1 MNPNRSCT
9 SGVHHVASTPAW
21 PSGSCSFRRSCS
33 PGEPGMP
40 RPDRTTD
47 PRQRA
52 AAGPSRPGASVNS
65 PRWGWRPRAGEGL
78 SSALRGGAPLGGPRP
93 DHLPSAPGLCSH
105 FPAVEGREAG
115 AMQSESG
122 IVPDFEV
129 GEEFHEEPKTYYEL
143 KSQPLKSSSEEHPG
157 ASKPPISSSSM
168 TSRIL
173 LRQQLMREQMQEQE
187 RREQQ
192 QKLQAAQFMQ
202 QRVPVSQT
210 PAINVSVPTTLP
222 SATQVPM
229 EVLKVQTHLENP
241 TKYHIQQAQRQQ
253 VKQYLSTTL
262 ANKHANQVLSLPCPN
277 QPGDHVMPPVPGS
290 SAPNSPM
297 AMLTLNSNCEKE
309 GFYKFEEQNRAESEC
324 PSMNTH
330 SRASC
335 MQMDDVIDDIISL
348 ESSYNEEIL
357 GLMDPALQMAN
368 TLPVSGNLI
377 DLYSNQGL
385 PPPGLTISNSCPANL
400 PNIKRELTESEA
412 RALAKERQKKDNHN
426 LIERRRRFNI
436 NDRIKELGTLI
447 PKSND
452 PDMRWNKGTI
462 LKASVDY
469 IRKLQREQQRAKE
482 LENRQKKLEHAN
494 RHLLLRIQELEM
506 QARAHG
512 LSLIPSTG
520 LCSPDL
526 VNRIIKQEPALE
538 NCNQDLLQHHADLTC
553 TTTLDLTDGTI
564 SFNNN
569 LGTGTESNQ
578 AYSIPAKMG
587 SKLEDI
593 LMDDTLSPVGVTDP
607 LLSSVSPGASKT
619 SSRRSSMSMEETEHA
634 C

>member
-1 MNPNRSCT
+1 M
-9 SGVHHVASTPAW
+9 G
-21 PSGSCSFRRSCS
+21 
-33 PGEPGMP
+33 
-40 RPDRTTD
+40 
-47 PRQRA
+47 A
-52 AAGPSRPGASVNS
+52 AAGGGGGPA
-65 PRWGWRPRAGEGL
+65 RPRGGL
-78 SSALRGGAPLGGPRP
+78 SAGRGGPRR
-93 DHLPSAPGLCSH
+93 C
-105 FPAVEGREAG
+105 GRAG
-115 AMQSESG
+115 AERLRAARRSPRGSPLAAATMQAESG

-143 KSQPLKSSSEEHPG
+143 KSQPLKSSNSEHPG
-157 ASKPPISSSSM
+157 ASKPPLSSSSM

-192 QKLQAAQFMQ
+192 QKQQAAQFMQ

-210 PAINVSVPTTLP
+210 PAINVSVPASLP
-222 SATQVPM
+222 PATQVPM

-262 ANKHANQVLSLPCPN
+262 ANKHANQALSLPCPN
-277 QPGDHVMPPVPGS
+277 QPGDHVMPPGTGS

-309 GFYKFEEQNRAESEC
+309 
-324 PSMNTH
+324 
-330 SRASC
+330 
-335 MQMDDVIDDIISL
+335 MDDVIDDIISL

-377 DLYSNQGL
+377 DLYGNQSM
-385 PPPGLTISNSCPANL
+385 PPPGLNISNSCPANL

-469 IRKLQREQQRAKE
+469 IRKLQREQQRTKE

-512 LSLIPSTG
+512 LSLVPSTG
-520 LCSPDL
+520 ICSPDM
-526 VNRIIKQEPALE
+526 VNRVIKQEPVLD
-538 NCNQDLLQHHADLTC
+538 NCNQDLMPHHTDLSC

-564 SFNNN
+564 TFSDN
-569 LGTGTESNQ
+569 LGNVTEPTGT
-578 AYSIPAKMG
+578 YSVPAKMG

-619 SSRRSSMSMEETEHA
+619 SSRRSSVSMEDTDHA

>member
-1 MNPNRSCT
+1 MKRLLRYCAL
-9 SGVHHVASTPAW
+9 ASTYCGAEQTHKPGTADQLET
-21 PSGSCSFRRSCS
+21 RSS
-33 PGEPGMP
+33 
-40 RPDRTTD
+40 
-47 PRQRA
+47 
-52 AAGPSRPGASVNS
+52 
-65 PRWGWRPRAGEGL
+65 
-78 SSALRGGAPLGGPRP
+78 
-93 DHLPSAPGLCSH
+93 
-105 FPAVEGREAG
+105 
-115 AMQSESG
+115 
-122 IVPDFEV
+122 
-129 GEEFHEEPKTYYEL
+129 
-143 KSQPLKSSSEEHPG
+143 EHPG
-157 ASKPPISSSSM
+157 ASKPPLSSSSM

-192 QKLQAAQFMQ
+192 QKQQAAQFMQ

-210 PAINVSVPTTLP
+210 PAINVSVPSSLP
-222 SATQVPM
+222 PATQVPM

-262 ANKHANQVLSLPCPN
+262 ANKHANQALSLPCPN
-277 QPGDHVMPPVPGS
+277 QPGDHVMPSGTGS

-309 GFYKFEEQNRAESEC
+309 
-324 PSMNTH
+324 
-330 SRASC
+330 
-335 MQMDDVIDDIISL
+335 MDDVIDDIISL

-377 DLYSNQGL
+377 DLYGNHTSL
-385 PPPGLTISNSCPANL
+385 PPPGLNISNSCPANL

-469 IRKLQREQQRAKE
+469 IRKLQREQQRTKE

-512 LSLIPSTG
+512 LSLVPSTG
-520 LCSPDL
+520 LCSPDM
-526 VNRIIKQEPALE
+526 VNRAIKQEPVID
-538 NCNQDLLQHHADLTC
+538 NCNQDIIQHHTDLSC

-564 SFNNN
+564 TFSDN
-569 LGTGTESNQ
+569 LGNVTDSSN
-578 AYSIPAKMG
+578 AYNVPTKMG

-619 SSRRSSMSMEETEHA
+619 SSRRSSMSMEDTDHT

>member
-1 MNPNRSCT
+1 
-9 SGVHHVASTPAW
+9 
-21 PSGSCSFRRSCS
+21 
-33 PGEPGMP
+33 
-40 RPDRTTD
+40 
-47 PRQRA
+47 
-52 AAGPSRPGASVNS
+52 
-65 PRWGWRPRAGEGL
+65 
-78 SSALRGGAPLGGPRP
+78 
-93 DHLPSAPGLCSH
+93 
-105 FPAVEGREAG
+105 
-115 AMQSESG
+115 MQSESG

-143 KSQPLKSSSEEHPG
+143 KSQPLKSSSSAEHPG
-157 ASKPPISSSSM
+157 ASKPPLSSSSM

-192 QKLQAAQFMQ
+192 QQKLQAAQFMQ

-210 PAINVSVPTTLP
+210 SAINVSVPTTLP

-253 VKQYLSTTL
+253 
-262 ANKHANQVLSLPCPN
+262 
-277 QPGDHVMPPVPGS
+277 PGDHVMPPVPGS

-297 AMLTLNSNCEKE
+297 ALLTLNSNCEKE
-309 GFYKFEEQNRAESEC
+309 GFYKYEEQNRAESEG
-324 PSMNTH
+324 PSMNAH

-377 DLYSNQGL
+377 DLYNNQGL
-385 PPPGLTISNSCPANL
+385 PPPGLNISNSCPANL
-400 PNIKRELTESEA
+400 PNIKRELTACIFPTESEA

-526 VNRIIKQEPALE
+526 VNRIIKQEPVLE

-553 TTTLDLTDGTI
+553 TSTLDLTDGTI
-564 SFNNN
+564 TFNNN
-569 LGTGTESNQ
+569 RGAGTESNQ
-578 AYSIPAKMG
+578 AYSVPTKMG

-607 LLSSVSPGASKT
+607 LLSSLSPGASKT

>member
-1 MNPNRSCT
+1 MQGEKERWKRENYTLSE
-9 SGVHHVASTPAW
+9 SLVHLVAA
-21 PSGSCSFRRSCS
+21 PSASYEYVIEKSF
-33 PGEPGMP
+33 
-40 RPDRTTD
+40 
-47 PRQRA
+47 A
-52 AAGPSRPGASVNS
+52 N
-65 PRWGWRPRAGEGL
+65 
-78 SSALRGGAPLGGPRP
+78 P
-93 DHLPSAPGLCSH
+93 DHRL
-105 FPAVEGREAG
+105 
-115 AMQSESG
+115 
-122 IVPDFEV
+122 
-129 GEEFHEEPKTYYEL
+129 
-143 KSQPLKSSSEEHPG
+143 
-157 ASKPPISSSSM
+157 
-168 TSRIL
+168 IL
-173 LRQQLMREQMQEQE
+173 LVF
-187 RREQQ
+187 
-192 QKLQAAQFMQ
+192 LQ
-202 QRVPVSQT
+202 
-210 PAINVSVPTTLP
+210 
-222 SATQVPM
+222 
-229 EVLKVQTHLENP
+229 
-241 TKYHIQQAQRQQ
+241 
-253 VKQYLSTTL
+253 
-262 ANKHANQVLSLPCPN
+262 
-277 QPGDHVMPPVPGS
+277 
-290 SAPNSPM
+290 
-297 AMLTLNSNCEKE
+297 

-368 TLPVSGNLI
+368 TVSREKEIRERGREGRRKVDFDEKRDLLPVSGNLI
-377 DLYSNQGL
+377 DLYGNQGL

-400 PNIKRELTESEA
+400 PNIKRELSAHIFPTESEA

-494 RHLLLRIQELEM
+494 RHLLLRIQECTY
-506 QARAHG
+506 QH
-512 LSLIPSTG
+512 
-520 LCSPDL
+520 L
-526 VNRIIKQEPALE
+526 VSRIIKQEPALE
-538 NCNQDLLQHHADLTC
+538 NCSQDLLQQHADLTC

-564 SFNNN
+564 TFNNN
-569 LGTGTESNQ
+569 FGAGTESSQ
-578 AYSIPAKMG
+578 AYNVPTKMG

-593 LMDDTLSPVGVTDP
+593 LMDDTLSPVGITDP

-619 SSRRSSMSMEETEHA
+619 SSRRSSVSMEETEHA

>member
-1 MNPNRSCT
+1 
-9 SGVHHVASTPAW
+9 
-21 PSGSCSFRRSCS
+21 
-33 PGEPGMP
+33 
-40 RPDRTTD
+40 
-47 PRQRA
+47 
-52 AAGPSRPGASVNS
+52 
-65 PRWGWRPRAGEGL
+65 
-78 SSALRGGAPLGGPRP
+78 
-93 DHLPSAPGLCSH
+93 
-105 FPAVEGREAG
+105 
-115 AMQSESG
+115 MQSESG

-129 GEEFHEEPKTYYEL
+129 GEEFHEEAKTFYEL
-143 KSQPLKSSSEEHPG
+143 KSQPLNRRFSKKRWANAEKISLLNSSEQQG
-157 ASKPPISSSSM
+157 AAKPPLTSSNM

-173 LRQQLMREQMQEQE
+173 LRQQLMRDQMQEQE

-192 QKLQAAQFMQ
+192 QAAQFIQ
-202 QRVPVSQT
+202 QRVPVSPTQ
-210 PAINVSVPTTLP
+210 AINVSISTSLPT
-222 SATQVPM
+222 ATQVPM

-262 ANKHANQVLSLPCPN
+262 GNKLTNHALSMPCSN
-277 QPGDHVMPPVPGS
+277 QPNDHVMPPGPGS

-297 AMLTLNSNCEKE
+297 AMLNIGSHCEKE
-309 GFYKFEEQNRAESEC
+309 VWLPEMK
-324 PSMNTH
+324 M
-330 SRASC
+330 
-335 MQMDDVIDDIISL
+335 MDDVIDDIISL
-348 ESSYNEEIL
+348 ESSYNDDIL
-357 GLMDPALQMAN
+357 GLMDPGLPMAN
-368 TLPVSGNLI
+368 TLPVPGNVL
-377 DLYSNQGL
+377 DVYNN
-385 PPPGLTISNSCPANL
+385 PGMVAPSIAISNSCPANL
-400 PNIKRELTESEA
+400 PNIKRELAEAEA

-469 IRKLQREQQRAKE
+469 IRRLQKEQHRAKE
-482 LENRQKKLEHAN
+482 LESRQKKLEHAN

-512 LSLIPSTG
+512 LQLVSSSG

-526 VNRIIKQEPALE
+526 SGRSIKQEPGMDERTRDCLQPH
-538 NCNQDLLQHHADLTC
+538 CDLSH
-553 TTTLDLTDGTI
+553 TTTLDLTDGTL
-564 SFNNN
+564 SFNDN
-569 LGTGTESNQ
+569 LGHAMDPNTIYNAPT
-578 AYSIPAKMG
+578 KMG

-593 LMDDTLSPVGVTDP
+593 LMDDTLSPDP

-619 SSRRSSMSMEETEHA
+619 SSRRSSMSMEDSENG

>member
-1 MNPNRSCT
+1 MLEMLEYN
-9 SGVHHVASTPAW
+9 HY
-21 PSGSCSFRRSCS
+21 
-33 PGEPGMP
+33 
-40 RPDRTTD
+40 
-47 PRQRA
+47 Q
-52 AAGPSRPGASVNS
+52 
-65 PRWGWRPRAGEGL
+65 
-78 SSALRGGAPLGGPRP
+78 
-93 DHLPSAPGLCSH
+93 
-105 FPAVEGREAG
+105 
-115 AMQSESG
+115 
-122 IVPDFEV
+122 
-129 GEEFHEEPKTYYEL
+129 
-143 KSQPLKSSSEEHPG
+143 
-157 ASKPPISSSSM
+157 
-168 TSRIL
+168 
-173 LRQQLMREQMQEQE
+173 
-187 RREQQ
+187 
-192 QKLQAAQFMQ
+192 
-202 QRVPVSQT
+202 
-210 PAINVSVPTTLP
+210 
-222 SATQVPM
+222 
-229 EVLKVQTHLENP
+229 VQTHLENP

-253 VKQYLSTTL
+253 
-262 ANKHANQVLSLPCPN
+262 
-277 QPGDHVMPPVPGS
+277 
-290 SAPNSPM
+290 
-297 AMLTLNSNCEKE
+297 
-309 GFYKFEEQNRAESEC
+309 GFYKFEEQNRVESEC

-330 SRASC
+330 PRASC

-377 DLYSNQGL
+377 DLYGSQGL

-482 LENRQKKLEHAN
+482 LESRQKKLEHAN

-526 VNRIIKQEPALE
+526 VNRIIKQEPVLE
-538 NCNQDLLQHHADLTC
+538 NCSQDLLQHQAELAC
-553 TTTLDLTDGTI
+553 TSLDLTDGTLAF
-564 SFNNN
+564 SSS
-569 LGTGTESNQ
+569 LGPAAEGAQ
-578 AYSIPAKMG
+578 AYSVPTKMG

-593 LMDDTLSPVGVTDP
+593 LMDDTLSPAGVTDP
-607 LLSSVSPGASKT
+607 LLSSVSPGASKA
-619 SSRRSSMSMEETEHA
+619 SSRRSSMSMEEAELA

>member
-1 MNPNRSCT
+1 
-9 SGVHHVASTPAW
+9 
-21 PSGSCSFRRSCS
+21 
-33 PGEPGMP
+33 
-40 RPDRTTD
+40 
-47 PRQRA
+47 
-52 AAGPSRPGASVNS
+52 
-65 PRWGWRPRAGEGL
+65 
-78 SSALRGGAPLGGPRP
+78 
-93 DHLPSAPGLCSH
+93 
-105 FPAVEGREAG
+105 
-115 AMQSESG
+115 MQAESG

-143 KSQPLKSSSEEHPG
+143 KSQPLKNSSSEHPG
-157 ASKPPISSSSM
+157 ASKPPLSSSSM

-192 QKLQAAQFMQ
+192 QKQQAAQFMQ
-202 QRVPVSQT
+202 QRVAVSQT
-210 PAINVSVPTTLP
+210 PAINVSHPTSLP
-222 SATQVPM
+222 PATQVPM

-262 ANKHANQVLSLPCPN
+262 ANKHTNQALSLPCPN
-277 QPGDHVMPPVPGS
+277 QPGDHVMPPGTGS

-309 GFYKFEEQNRAESEC
+309 GFYKFEEQTSRVETEC
-324 PSMNTH
+324 QALNMNTH

-348 ESSYNEEIL
+348 ESSYNEEIF

-368 TLPVSGNLI
+368 TLPVSGNLV
-377 DLYSNQGL
+377 DLYGNQ
-385 PPPGLTISNSCPANL
+385 
-400 PNIKRELTESEA
+400 ESEA

-469 IRKLQREQQRAKE
+469 IRKLQREQQRTKE

-512 LSLIPSTG
+512 LSIVPSTG
-520 LCSPDL
+520 LCSPEM
-526 VNRIIKQEPALE
+526 VNRIIKQEPVLD
-538 NCNQDLLQHHADLTC
+538 NCSQEILRNHPDLSC

-564 SFNNN
+564 TFNDSLANTAEAAA
-569 LGTGTESNQ
+569 GTYTV
-578 AYSIPAKMG
+578 PTKLG

-607 LLSSVSPGASKT
+607 LLSSVSPGASKA
-619 SSRRSSMSMEETEHA
+619 SSRRSSVSMEDTDHA

>member
-9 SGVHHVASTPAW
+9 SRVHHVASTPAW

-105 FPAVEGREAG
+105 FPAIEGREAG

-143 KSQPLKSSSEEHPG
+143 KSQPLKSSSSEEHPG

-253 VKQYLSTTL
+253 
-262 ANKHANQVLSLPCPN
+262 
-277 QPGDHVMPPVPGS
+277 PGDHVMPPVPGS

-309 GFYKFEEQNRAESEC
+309 GFYKFEEQNRVESEC

-377 DLYSNQGL
+377 DLYGNQGL

-578 AYSIPAKMG
+578 AYSVPTKMG

>member
-1 MNPNRSCT
+1 MSCFLEM
-9 SGVHHVASTPAW
+9 SV
-21 PSGSCSFRRSCS
+21 
-33 PGEPGMP
+33 
-40 RPDRTTD
+40 D
-47 PRQRA
+47 PRLEPEQRHLKQMFQVNREEIEELILKENNWEYEE
-52 AAGPSRPGASVNS
+52 GYRKASVQFSNS
-65 PRWGWRPRAGEGL
+65 
-78 SSALRGGAPLGGPRP
+78 
-93 DHLPSAPGLCSH
+93 
-105 FPAVEGREAG
+105 
-115 AMQSESG
+115 
-122 IVPDFEV
+122 
-129 GEEFHEEPKTYYEL
+129 
-143 KSQPLKSSSEEHPG
+143 EHPG
-157 ASKPPISSSSM
+157 ASKPPLSSSSM

-192 QKLQAAQFMQ
+192 QKQQAAQFMQ

-210 PAINVSVPTTLP
+210 PAINVSVPTSLP
-222 SATQVPM
+222 PATQVPM

-262 ANKHANQVLSLPCPN
+262 ANKHANQALSLPCPN
-277 QPGDHVMPPVPGS
+277 QPGDHVMPPGTGS

-309 GFYKFEEQNRAESEC
+309 
-324 PSMNTH
+324 
-330 SRASC
+330 
-335 MQMDDVIDDIISL
+335 MDDVIDDIISL

-357 GLMDPALQMAN
+357 GLVDPALQMAN

-377 DLYSNQGL
+377 DLYGNQSM
-385 PPPGLTISNSCPANL
+385 PPPGLNISNSCPANL

-469 IRKLQREQQRAKE
+469 IRKLQREQQRTKE

-512 LSLIPSTG
+512 LSLVPSTG
-520 LCSPDL
+520 LCSPDM
-526 VNRIIKQEPALE
+526 VNRVIKQEPVLD
-538 NCNQDLLQHHADLTC
+538 NCSQEMMPHHTDLSC

-564 SFNNN
+564 TFSDN
-569 LGTGTESNQ
+569 LGNVTEPAGT
-578 AYSIPAKMG
+578 YGVPAKMG

-619 SSRRSSMSMEETEHA
+619 SSRRSSVSMEDTDHA

>member
-1 MNPNRSCT
+1 
-9 SGVHHVASTPAW
+9 
-21 PSGSCSFRRSCS
+21 
-33 PGEPGMP
+33 
-40 RPDRTTD
+40 
-47 PRQRA
+47 
-52 AAGPSRPGASVNS
+52 
-65 PRWGWRPRAGEGL
+65 
-78 SSALRGGAPLGGPRP
+78 
-93 DHLPSAPGLCSH
+93 
-105 FPAVEGREAG
+105 
-115 AMQSESG
+115 MQSESG
-122 IVPDFEV
+122 IVADFEV

-143 KSQPLKSSSEEHPG
+143 KSQPLKSSSSAEHSG
-157 ASKPPISSSSM
+157 ASKPPLSSSTM

-202 QRVPVSQT
+202 QRVAVSQT

-229 EVLKVQTHLENP
+229 EVLK
-241 TKYHIQQAQRQQ
+241 
-253 VKQYLSTTL
+253 
-262 ANKHANQVLSLPCPN
+262 
-277 QPGDHVMPPVPGS
+277 
-290 SAPNSPM
+290 
-297 AMLTLNSNCEKE
+297 
-309 GFYKFEEQNRAESEC
+309 
-324 PSMNTH
+324 
-330 SRASC
+330 
-335 MQMDDVIDDIISL
+335 MDDVIDDIISL

-400 PNIKRELTESEA
+400 PNIKRELTACIFPTESEA

-469 IRKLQREQQRAKE
+469 IRKLQREQQRAKD

-494 RHLLLRIQELEM
+494 RHLLLRVQELEM

-526 VNRIIKQEPALE
+526 VNRIIKQEPVLE
-538 NCNQDLLQHHADLTC
+538 NCSQELVQHQADLTC

-564 SFNNN
+564 SFTNN
-569 LGTGTESNQ
+569 LGTMPESSP
-578 AYSIPAKMG
+578 AYSIPRKMA
-587 SKLEDI
+587 SNLEDI
-593 LMDDTLSPVGVTDP
+593 LMDDALSPVGVTDP

-619 SSRRSSMSMEETEHA
+619 SSRRSSMSAEETEHA

>member
-1 MNPNRSCT
+1 
-9 SGVHHVASTPAW
+9 
-21 PSGSCSFRRSCS
+21 
-33 PGEPGMP
+33 MP

-143 KSQPLKSSSEEHPG
+143 KSQPLKSSSSEEHPG

-241 TKYHIQQAQRQQ
+241 TKYHIQQAQRQ
-253 VKQYLSTTL
+253 
-262 ANKHANQVLSLPCPN
+262 

>member
-1 MNPNRSCT
+1 
-9 SGVHHVASTPAW
+9 
-21 PSGSCSFRRSCS
+21 
-33 PGEPGMP
+33 
-40 RPDRTTD
+40 
-47 PRQRA
+47 
-52 AAGPSRPGASVNS
+52 
-65 PRWGWRPRAGEGL
+65 
-78 SSALRGGAPLGGPRP
+78 
-93 DHLPSAPGLCSH
+93 
-105 FPAVEGREAG
+105 
-115 AMQSESG
+115 MQSESG
-122 IVPDFEV
+122 IVADFEV

-143 KSQPLKSSSEEHPG
+143 KSQPLKNSNSSEQPG
-157 ASKPPISSSSM
+157 SSKPPLSSSSM

-187 RREQQ
+187 RREQKQ
-192 QKLQAAQFMQ
+192 QAAQFIQ
-202 QRVPVSQT
+202 QRGSVSPT
-210 PAINVSVPTTLP
+210 PAINVSVPTSLP

-262 ANKHANQVLSLPCPN
+262 GNKLANQALSLPCPN
-277 QPGDHVMPPVPGS
+277 QPGEHVMPPGPGS

-309 GFYKFEEQNRAESEC
+309 
-324 PSMNTH
+324 
-330 SRASC
+330 
-335 MQMDDVIDDIISL
+335 MDDVIDDIISL
-348 ESSYNEEIL
+348 ESSYNEDIL
-357 GLMDPALQMAN
+357 GLMDPGLQMAN
-368 TLPVSGNLI
+368 TLPVSGNLMDI
-377 DLYSNQGL
+377 YSNQGL
-385 PPPGLTISNSCPANL
+385 PPPGLNISNSCPANL
-400 PNIKRELTESEA
+400 PNIKRELTETEA

-469 IRKLQREQQRAKE
+469 IRKLQKEQQRAKE
-482 LENRQKKLEHAN
+482 LENRQKKLENAN

-512 LSLIPSTG
+512 LSLAPSTG
-520 LCSPDL
+520 LCAPDL
-526 VNRIIKQEPALE
+526 GARIIKQEPVLE
-538 NCNQDLLQHHADLTC
+538 DCKQDALQHHSNLSC
-553 TTTLDLTDGTI
+553 TTTLNLTDGTI
-564 SFNNN
+564 TFSENV
-569 LGTGTESNQ
+569 GHVVEHSG
-578 AYSIPAKMG
+578 AYSVPTKVG
-587 SKLEDI
+587 SRLEDI
-593 LMDDTLSPVGVTDP
+593 LMDDTLSPAGITDP

-619 SSRRSSMSMEETEHA
+619 SSRRSSMSMEDPDHG